1 MSHIWYAVDD
11 EHKLITA
18 IGQGYSEVNLWYE
31 DDKEM
36 ERLNVLLTR
45 AALDNTPIRIVG
57 ENTGTGEN
65 YSDPAWIDPDAKIWK
80 YETPKCRKE
89 EG

>member
-1 MSHIWYAVDD
+1 
-11 EHKLITA
+11 
-18 IGQGYSEVNLWYE
+18 
-31 DDKEM
+31 M
-36 ERLNVLLTR
+36 ERLNILLTR

-65 YSDPAWIDPDAKIWK
+65 YSDPAWVDPDAKIWK